1 MSQSRGQGGPD
12 GTDQPRVKRSRFD
25 KPASSNGK
33 AAASGPAVA
42 DGANAVT
49 DRAAA
54 LERAK
59 KALQLKD
66 MQSSLQ
72 SKLAALKVRS
82 EGLQDT
88 ALLLDPRHA
97 CQNTISCFC

>member
-1 MSQSRGQGGPD
+1 MPPAEAPD
-12 GTDQPRVKRSRFD
+12 GGDQPRVKRSRFD

-33 AAASGPAVA
+33 AAASGAAAA
-42 DGANAVT
+42 DGATAVT

-66 MQSSLQ
+66 MQSNLQ
-72 SKLAALKVRS
+72 SKLAALKVLPMLGPS
-82 EGLQDT
+82 LF
-88 ALLLDPRHA
+88 LLPLP
-97 CQNTISCFC
+97 QL

>member
-1 MSQSRGQGGPD
+1 MSPARGSDGG
-12 GTDQPRVKRSRFD
+12 DQPRVKRSRFD

-33 AAASGPAVA
+33 AAKGGPAA
-42 DGANAVT
+42 TDGATVVT
-49 DRAAA
+49 DKAAA

-72 SKLAALKVRS
+72 SKLAALKV
-82 EGLQDT
+82 LT
-88 ALLLDPRHA
+88 
-97 CQNTISCFC
+97 